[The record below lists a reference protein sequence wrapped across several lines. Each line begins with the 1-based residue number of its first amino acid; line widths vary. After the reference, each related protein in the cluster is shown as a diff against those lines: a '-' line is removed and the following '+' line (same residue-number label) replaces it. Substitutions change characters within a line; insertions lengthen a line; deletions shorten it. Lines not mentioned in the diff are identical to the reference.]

1 MPTVAEVRPSGL
13 AGLLAERARPDAVR
27 RSPRAPWLAVATVCL
42 GAFMGQLDASIVTL
56 TFPALGHTFSASLAA
71 VEWVSL
77 AYLVTLVALLVP
89 IGRLSDALGRK
100 AVYLL
105 GFLLF
110 TLASVGCGLA
120 PSLAVLVLARVGQAV
135 GAAMMQANS
144 VALITTSMPA
154 GKLRAGLGV
163 QAAAQAIGLALG
175 PTLGGLLV
183 HGLGWRWVFMINV
196 PVGVLGLIAGRY
208 LLPRTR
214 HRDPVGRF
222 DTPGLLLLAGTTTAG
237 LLAISAGSGLAV
249 PGPLVAGLGVLAV
262 LGALG
267 FVLRESRA
275 GEPLVSLAVLRDRV
289 VGGGLVAACLG
300 YLVLFGPLVLGPVA
314 LDRQGVPAGLTGL
327 YLTALPAGFAV
338 AAVAGGRL
346 VPRAWGNR
354 DRGTAGMALAALGM
368 AALVVLPATRVVLC
382 AAYAVAGLGLGLFT
396 PANNAAVMAAVP
408 TRAAG
413 TAGGMV
419 NMTRA
424 LGTALGVALV
434 TLVLH
439 LAGTAGGV
447 RFSSGLLGIAAC
459 VAGIVTRIS
468 AAGSGTG
475 THDRGQHR

>member
-1 MPTVAEVRPSGL
+1 MPTATDAPAGGL
-13 AGLLAERARPDAVR
+13 AGLLTERARPDVVR

-56 TFPALGHTFSASLAA
+56 TFPALGHTFRTSLAA

-77 AYLVTLVALLVP
+77 AYLVVLVALLVP
-89 IGRLSDALGRK
+89 IGRLSDAVGRK

-110 TLASVGCGLA
+110 TVASVGCGLA
-120 PSLAVLVLARVGQAV
+120 PSLPVLVLARVAQAA

-154 GKLRAGLGV
+154 GRLRAGLGV

-175 PTLGGLLV
+175 PTAGGLLV

-196 PVGVLGLIAGRY
+196 PVGILGLVAGRY

-214 HRDPVGRF
+214 QRTPVGRF
-222 DTPGLLLLAGTTTAG
+222 DTGGLLLLAGTTTAG
-237 LLAISAGSGLAV
+237 LLAISAGSGLSV
-249 PGPLVAGLGVLAV
+249 PAPLMLGLVALAV
-262 LGALG
+262 LGAVG
-267 FVLRESRA
+267 FVRREGRA
-275 GEPLVSLAVLRDRV
+275 AEPLVSLAVLRDRV
-289 VGGGLVAACLG
+289 IAGGLATACLG
-300 YLVLFGPLVLGPVA
+300 YLVLFGPLVLGPIA
-314 LDRQGVPAGLTGL
+314 LDRLGVPGGLTGL

-346 VPRAWGNR
+346 VPRTWGNR
-354 DRGTAGMALAALGM
+354 ARGTAGLLVAAAGM
-368 AALVVLPATRVVLC
+368 AVLAVLPATPALLC
-382 AAYAVAGLGLGLFT
+382 AAFAVTGLGLGLFT
-396 PANNAAVMAAVP
+396 PANNAAVMAAAP
-408 TRAAG
+408 ARAAG

-439 LAGTAGGV
+439 LAGPADGV
-447 RFSSGLLGIAAC
+447 RFSSGLLGIVAVA
-459 VAGIVTRIS
+459 AGIVTRIS
-468 AAGSGTG
+468 GGSGA
-475 THDRGQHR
+475 HDRGRHG